1 MQAFEGVACTDSR
14 GSFAFLFL
22 IMLAISLAGMF
33 MVMLRAGMYP
43 YKQVFP
49 LSSLDD
55 DEDELEEY
63 RAYLQYVSPFLNMWG
78 GNTDGNG
85 DLFTKTGTYETSSE
99 MTNMSVSPSALA
111 PRSFHKAQQLDYTS
125 MCENEV
131 KIPFSPLGSRFT
143 FDQSR
148 MYSTGKIPFSPLG
161 SRFTFDQSPMYD
173 AGTNSTSRDDSND
186 GCTPLTP
193 HTSSVHSSDKQ
204 CRRFTT
210 LDSPLVLSAMRQHTW
225 VNCFANFV
233 SPKRIGN
240 RSGDKSE

>member
-1 MQAFEGVACTDSR
+1 MQAFEGVVCTDSC
-14 GSFAFLFL
+14 GSFALLFL
-22 IMLAISLAGMF
+22 IMLAMSLAGMI

-49 LSSLDD
+49 HSSLDD
-55 DEDELEEY
+55 EEDELEEY
-63 RAYLQYVSPFLNMWG
+63 RAYPQFVSPFLNMWG
-78 GNTDGNG
+78 GKMDDNYA
-85 DLFTKTGTYETSSE
+85 LFTKTGTYETSSE
-99 MTNMSVSPSALA
+99 VTNMSVSPSAPV
-111 PRSFHKAQQLDYTS
+111 PRSFHKAQQLDCTS
-125 MCENEV
+125 MCEDEE

-148 MYSTGKIPFSPLG
+148 MYSTGEIPLSPPG
-161 SRFTFDQSPMYD
+161 SRFTFDQSPMY
-173 AGTNSTSRDDSND
+173 AARTNSTSRDDSNN

-193 HTSSVHSSDKQ
+193 HTSSVHSSEKQ

-210 LDSPLVLSAMRQHTW
+210 LDSPLVLSAMRQHAW

-233 SPKRIGN
+233 SPTRIGN